1 MYRVELWP
9 SDKGPGGPKQGIF
22 ESPAWISSI
31 RSDTNGGG
39 GSKTFLPGAAVG
51 GTTSAVLPT
60 LAERLVAAM
69 KWQLTRSRSRHGLG
83 VLKITEANW
92 RGVGQDNVGA
102 SSAMW
107 DLLRSGYLDAWL
119 NVRFIE
125 SAEAMT
131 EMHAAGLVP
140 PVLSE
145 SGITSIKKSFAQVFG
160 TRAGRTSW
168 WGRVRGSGRR

>member
-31 RSDTNGGG
+31 RSDTDGGG

-69 KWQLTRSRSRHGLG
+69 EPLMETPFDDAAWEAALAAPPRHSRANATNRSACVSDGHGG
-83 VLKITEANW
+83 CEFIDCRDAGGGEA
-92 RGVGQDNVGA
+92 
-102 SSAMW
+102 
-107 DLLRSGYLDAWL
+107 
-119 NVRFIE
+119 
-125 SAEAMT
+125 
-131 EMHAAGLVP
+131 
-140 PVLSE
+140 
-145 SGITSIKKSFAQVFG
+145 
-160 TRAGRTSW
+160 
-168 WGRVRGSGRR
+168 